1 METNALYNPG
11 GIFRDITLIKNI
23 NIDIIAVVHVYWVIY
38 KNTVQI
44 YKNKPVT

>member
-1 METNALYNPG
+1 MHCKNPD